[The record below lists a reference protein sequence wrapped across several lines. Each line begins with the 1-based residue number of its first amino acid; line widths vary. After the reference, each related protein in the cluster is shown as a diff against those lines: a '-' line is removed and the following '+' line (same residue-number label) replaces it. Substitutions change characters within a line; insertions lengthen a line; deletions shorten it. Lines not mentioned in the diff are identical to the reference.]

1 MDIFTGA
8 PKAKEGLMNARR
20 VAVVLTLVVPV
31 LILAACGGPS
41 SPSSEEG
48 ISLQGTLVGEGG
60 ASASSVGGRAA
71 VASTITVTVLEN
83 PSIVVTVGAD
93 GRFSL
98 RGLPPG
104 GFTLVFMADGTKV
117 GTLSFTELKPNQEIT
132 LTVRLEGNTIVL
144 VEERRNGIGHG
155 DTEIEGRVEAVT
167 ALNPAGDSLFVINGR
182 TVVARPGETTIRE
195 GNRARSVND
204 LTVGRQVH
212 VKGVF
217 IPTSSRTNQ
226 MVLAH
231 EIMLQ
236 DDDPGGEPSPPRGSC
251 AVGSNAEVEGLITG
265 KGASSVTVTQQG
277 KGDYLCLVSSSTRIR
292 KGNTTYTFDQLQGG
306 WRVHV
311 KGTQQG
317 MAGNACQV
325 TASEIKVQGN

>member
-1 MDIFTGA
+1 
-8 PKAKEGLMNARR
+8 MNARR
-20 VAVVLTLVVPV
+20 VGVALTLVVPA

-48 ISLQGTLVGEGG
+48 ISLQGTFVGAGA
-60 ASASSVGGRAA
+60 ASASSAGRAGS
-71 VASTITVTVLEN
+71 VASTITVTVVEN

-98 RGLPPG
+98 RGLPAG
-104 GFTLVFMADGTKV
+104 GFTLLFTADGVRV
-117 GTLSFTELKPNQEIT
+117 GTLSFAELKPNQEIT
-132 LTVRLEGNTIVL
+132 LTVRLEGGTIVL
-144 VEERRNGIGHG
+144 VEERRDGIGHG
-155 DTEIEGRVEAVT
+155 DTEIEGQVDAVN
-167 ALNPAGDSLFVINGR
+167 ALNPAGESIFVINGR

-195 GNRARSVND
+195 GNRSRSVND
-204 LTVGRQVH
+204 VTVGRQVH
-212 VKGVF
+212 VKGTF
-217 IPTSSRTNQ
+217 IVTSSRTNQ

-231 EIMLQ
+231 EIILQ
-236 DDDPGGEPSPPRGSC
+236 GDDDGSAPVPPRGSC

-292 KGNTTYTFDQLQGG
+292 KGNTTYTFAQLQGG

-325 TASEIKVQGN
+325 SASEIKVQQN

>member
-1 MDIFTGA
+1 
-8 PKAKEGLMNARR
+8 MNARR
-20 VAVVLTLVVPV
+20 AGAVLALFVPV
-31 LILAACGGPS
+31 LILAACGGGPS
-41 SPSSEEG
+41 SPSEQG
-48 ISLQGTLVGEGG
+48 VSLQGTLVGDGV
-60 ASASSVGGRAA
+60 ASASSAGGRTS
-71 VASTITVTVLEN
+71 VAGTITVTVLEN
-83 PSIVVTVGAD
+83 PAIAVTVGAD

-104 GFTLVFMADGTKV
+104 GFTLVFSADGV
-117 GTLSFTELKPNQEIT
+117 RIGTLSFAEVKPNQEIT
-132 LTVRLEGNTIVL
+132 LTVRVERNTIVV
-144 VEERRNGIGHG
+144 VEERRDGIGHG
-155 DTEIEGRVEAVT
+155 DTEIEGRVDAVT
-167 ALNPAGDSLFVINGR
+167 ALNPAGDSIFVISGH

-204 LTVGRQVH
+204 VTVGRQVH
-212 VKGVF
+212 VKGAF

-231 EIMLQ
+231 EIVLE
-236 DDDPGGEPSPPRGSC
+236 DDQGATDPAPPRGSC

-292 KGNTTYTFDQLQGG
+292 KGNTTYTFAQLQGG

-317 MAGNACQV
+317 MAGSACQV
-325 TASEIKVQGN
+325 NASEIKVQSQ

>member
-1 MDIFTGA
+1 
-8 PKAKEGLMNARR
+8 
-20 VAVVLTLVVPV
+20 
-31 LILAACGGPS
+31 
-41 SPSSEEG
+41 
-48 ISLQGTLVGEGG
+48 
-60 ASASSVGGRAA
+60 
-71 VASTITVTVLEN
+71 VASTITVTVVEN

-98 RGLPPG
+98 RGLPAG
-104 GFTLVFMADGTKV
+104 GFTLLFTADGVKV
-117 GTLSFTELKPNQEIT
+117 GTLSFAELKPNQEIT
-132 LTVRLEGNTIVL
+132 LTVRLEGNTIVV
-144 VEERRNGIGHG
+144 VEERRDGIGHG
-155 DTEIEGRVEAVT
+155 DTEIEGKVEAVN
-167 ALNPAGDSLFVINGR
+167 ALNPAGDSIFVINGR

-204 LTVGRQVH
+204 VTVGRQVH
-212 VKGVF
+212 VKGTF
-217 IPTSSRTNQ
+217 IVTSSRTNQ

-236 DDDPGGEPSPPRGSC
+236 DDGGGSEPAPPRGSC
-251 AVGSNAEVEGLITG
+251 AVGSNAEVEGLITA

-277 KGDYLCLVSSSTRIR
+277 KGDYLCLVSASTRIR
-292 KGNTTYTFDQLQGG
+292 KGNTTYTFAQLQGG

-325 TASEIKVQGN
+325 NASEIKVQSQ